1 MKRKGVGPRALGS
14 PFKQTTKQYPD
25 LPPALKSEAVK
36 SDYKQ
41 YSDAKNQV
49 DQHNSMFSNLQKE
62 VKTDSTGHHAVHKKY
77 AEQPAQVDNTI
88 ETSVIGGA
96 ALKGVFGGAKPTF
109 NVMKSKPSAW
119 KGAAA
124 TIGGMF
130 GDDAVIGGAQ
140 YVAEEIS
147 NNNNNKKNKK

>member
-1 MKRKGVGPRALGS
+1 MTRTGVGPRALGS
-14 PFKQTTKQYPD
+14 PFKQTNKQYPD
-25 LPPALKSEAVK
+25 LPPAWKSEAAK
-36 SDYKQ
+36 SDYNK
-41 YSDAKNQV
+41 YSDAHYA
-49 DQHNSMFSNLQKE
+49 DQASAFEDRMANKA
-62 VKTDSTGHHAVHKKY
+62 TGAIK
-77 AEQPAQVDNTI
+77 VDNTI

-96 ALKGVFGGAKPTF
+96 VLKGISAGAKPAF

-140 YVAEEIS
+140 YAAEEIS
-147 NNNNNKKNKK
+147 NNNKKNKK

>member
-14 PFKQTTKQYPD
+14 PLKQTTKQYPD
-25 LPPALKSEAVK
+25 LPPSWKSDAAK
-36 SDYKQ
+36 SDYNQ
-41 YSDAKNQV
+41 YSSAKKQV

-62 VKTDSTGHHAVHKKY
+62 VKTDSTGHHTVYKKY

-96 ALKGVFGGAKPTF
+96 ALKGVFAGSKPAF

-147 NNNNNKKNKK
+147 NNNNKKNKK

>member
-1 MKRKGVGPRALGS
+1 MYKGIGPNKLGS
-14 PFKQTTKQYPD
+14 PFKQTTKTYPD
-25 LPPALKSEAVK
+25 LPKALKSDATK

-41 YSDAKNQV
+41 YSNAKKSV

-62 VKTDSTGHHAVHKKY
+62 VKTDSKGHYVGSAAY
-77 AEQPAQVDNTI
+77 PERPIQVDNTI

-96 ALKGVFGGAKPTF
+96 ALKGAFASGKPAF
-109 NVMKSKPSAW
+109 NIMKSKPSAW

-140 YVAEEIS
+140 YVAKEIS
-147 NNNNNKKNKK
+147 NNNNKKNKK